1 MANDPNA
8 PKRTPLKPLPV
19 PAKGAVTLPMR
30 AATATPAPRPA
41 SKRPPATP
49 SRPPPLPLP
58 TPPKLPLLT
67 PPKQEVS
74 AQMRETSPSLDEILG
89 VEDWDLEEQRTDLIN
104 AALAAPDAPSP
115 EGPKGTVPPPPQAPS
130 LRMPTADE
138 VSGLLTLTEIEAIE
152 SPPISTPPIS
162 TPPISTRG
170 QSASRPPPPPRTA
183 GPKPPPIPPKAS
195 GRPAALGS
203 VSKRPAPPA
212 TQKPAH
218 VERTRKDELVELL
231 QARIANLSD
240 GKGAKDPVALA
251 RGHLELALADEALAD
266 GAQVVFHAEKA
277 LAVDPEMTAAHAVL
291 RRARHARPANATLL
305 KHLDRELTAAS
316 SDATRADL
324 LAERARLLEASG
336 EKKPAVRAAWEQAL
350 AIVPDHPGALKGL
363 EAVRATAT
371 DNAGYEELATHLA
384 RMADAYRDEKKLA
397 AWLHV
402 ERAQLLDKK
411 LGQVDAAWGALTRA
425 LELDPGIGPV
435 RNAAVR
441 HASLHKDAPLLVSL
455 LDAEA
460 RIDTNTVRSARLELD
475 AACIAMARLADPARA
490 LGLLERA
497 AARAPTAESVDRRVL
512 DELVRIHEA
521 AGRAPDAVRVRRARL
536 TFVSD
541 PRAEAHE
548 LRTLAA
554 LAERLGDLATAI
566 RDIERAMSLDP
577 GDATLTGTLDRLLT
591 AAGKSDARVAL
602 WANEAERLEDPSARA
617 RALVKASEIAEAMGK
632 KDDAIAHVRAAW
644 IADPTASEVL
654 DRLTRLLT
662 NTPSDPG
669 NTDVRARIAL
679 YAHAADRVADPA
691 RRLAYKEKI
700 ALLWEEVLGE
710 HTLAAKAYE
719 DVLAIEP
726 GRRGAL
732 LGLQRTAARA
742 GDGRALARAL
752 LDEAEQTKVP
762 SAKADLMTR
771 AAAAL
776 TEIEPDR
783 ALALAGKALEL
794 DAGHVGARAIE
805 VRMHEQ
811 ASRWE
816 LAARAIGRHIE
827 HLPKT
832 ATAEKVALWLA
843 RAELE
848 QSKQKAP
855 TQALASLKQARALDP
870 KHPVPPEAIARQLEA
885 MGDDKGLCAALEQL
899 AADATTA
906 DERARHLVRAAE
918 IDENRLGDD
927 AGAAGLYARAL
938 AQTPSDDLIVDRL
951 VRVLVR
957 VAPLLEVDT
966 ILSGK
971 AHPGVPA
978 QMLRA
983 RAFERAVLL
992 LDAGTDMP
1000 GATKLIEQVLDEDPM
1015 HVPALRMQEA
1025 IARATGAIPLL
1036 ANALS
1041 QQADAFVSPTA
1052 RLGSLWALA
1061 ALVEWK
1067 LPASPSTDIY
1077 ARILK
1082 LAPTD
1087 RDALDAI
1094 LRRSLRESRA
1104 GDSSARARAAAAL
1117 RALLPH
1123 AGDDTTRLA
1132 IHLELGLLLDGED
1145 DPASTREALEAYGAA
1160 LALDPLSVTAATGAG
1175 RLATALR
1182 HTSHGI
1188 RAATSLAE
1196 LARDPRARARFLL
1209 DAAELLLGA
1218 SDSAGLG
1225 TYEERRTRA
1234 ADLLEKAL
1242 ESDPESVP
1250 VAGRLATVRAE
1261 DKRTDR
1267 LVESFRVAIRHA
1279 RAPES
1284 IVMLGS
1290 EISRLAR
1297 TELKDPTV
1305 AIDAMQRVR
1314 EVAPKHVPS
1323 LLTLAELYIAAR
1335 AWPEAVEVLESVV
1348 QHAIDPGP
1356 KLTALFA
1363 LASLYEKVVS
1373 RASDVERVLR
1383 AALELDPTN
1392 ARALRGVIRLLRA
1405 SPAAQQREPTVMTEI
1420 ANLLERLAESEP
1432 GPDQKQAIYLELC
1445 DMRASLGDRTA
1456 SERALVEAA
1465 AQAPTPE
1472 ALRRLAAFHKTAQ
1485 GQDIVAYAR
1494 ALTSVVTRA
1503 EAIGRADASWLATLG
1518 QLEVETLDKKAE
1530 GIAHLRK
1537 AVAMAPQ
1544 LHETRLHLASALARS
1559 NFNAEAAD
1567 HISTLLVPDARPLLS
1582 LRSPPAALD
1591 VLERALAGDRR
1602 TEEALVARELRAVAG
1617 ALDDAGQMW
1626 LRARRHVHDPSRD
1639 PLDRSTL
1646 MTTVLPP
1653 EGRHL
1658 LLHAA
1663 VAGAGV
1669 EAKVFRTNL
1678 SELGISARDC
1688 ISSRSGHPLR
1698 LQFDRVMR
1706 ALQLEGLELVLSD
1719 AAVYTKVVI
1728 QDTPWIVAPPWL
1740 AERGEP
1746 AQVAAF
1752 ARAMTR
1758 VALGAPWAE
1767 ELPPPHV
1774 LAYLTALARQ
1784 GSLAYA
1790 SDLRDRQ
1797 ISDLVLDYEPRV
1809 ANVIARRQRK
1819 QLQEIGSHLDGA
1831 RAASVADVEAILL
1844 AIAQAELRVA
1854 FLLTGD
1860 LLATLDEVRAVDSAF
1875 ARSSP
1880 PSDPRALGAT
1890 LMHPLAG
1897 DVARYALT
1905 REATAL
1911 RRRIGSAWG

>member
-1 MANDPNA
+1 
-8 PKRTPLKPLPV
+8 
-19 PAKGAVTLPMR
+19 
-30 AATATPAPRPA
+30 
-41 SKRPPATP
+41 
-49 SRPPPLPLP
+49 
-58 TPPKLPLLT
+58 
-67 PPKQEVS
+67 
-74 AQMRETSPSLDEILG
+74 
-89 VEDWDLEEQRTDLIN
+89 
-104 AALAAPDAPSP
+104 
-115 EGPKGTVPPPPQAPS
+115 
-130 LRMPTADE
+130 MPTADE
-138 VSGLLTLTEIEAIE
+138 VSGLLALTDIEEIE
-152 SPPISTPPIS
+152 SPPISVP
-162 TPPISTRG
+162 
-170 QSASRPPPPPRTA
+170 APPPSKPAPPLPR
-183 GPKPPPIPPKAS
+183 GGKPPPVPPKTS
-195 GRPAALGS
+195 GRPGPV
-203 VSKRPAPPA
+203 VSKRPSPPA
-212 TQKPAH
+212 AHKAAQPVH

-251 RGHLELALADEALAD
+251 RGYLELALADEALAD

-277 LAVDPEMTAAHAVL
+277 LGVDPEMTAAHAIL

-305 KHLDRELTAAS
+305 KHLARELTAAS
-316 SDATRADL
+316 SEATRADL

-336 EKKPAVRAAWEQAL
+336 EKKPAVREAWEQAL
-350 AIVPDHPGALKGL
+350 ALAPDHPAALKGL
-363 EAVRATAT
+363 ETVRAGAT
-371 DNAGYEELATHLA
+371 DNAGYEELAAHLA
-384 RMADAYRDEKKLA
+384 RMADAYGDEKKLA

-402 ERAQLLDKK
+402 ERAHLLDKK

-441 HASLHKDAPLLVSL
+441 HASAHKDAPLLVSL

-460 RIDTNTVRSARLELD
+460 QIETNTVRAARLELD
-475 AACIAMARLADPARA
+475 AACIAMSRLADPEQGHR
-490 LGLLERA
+490 LLERA

-512 DELVRIHEA
+512 DELVRLHEA
-521 AGRAPDAVRVRRARL
+521 AGRVAENMRARRARL
-536 TFVSD
+536 TFIAD
-541 PRAEAHE
+541 PKAEAHE

-554 LAERLGDLATAI
+554 LAERSGDLATAI
-566 RDIERAMSLDP
+566 RDIERAMALDP
-577 GDATLTGTLDRLLT
+577 EDATLIATLDRLLSL
-591 AAGKSDARVAL
+591 AGKGEARVAL
-602 WANEAERLEDPSARA
+602 WATEAARREEAPLRA
-617 RALVKASEIAEAMGK
+617 RALVKASQIAEAMGK
-632 KDDAIAHVRAAW
+632 KDEAIAHLRAAW
-644 IADPTASEVL
+644 IADPTDSEVL
-654 DRLTRLLT
+654 DHLTRLLT
-662 NTPSDPG
+662 TTPSDPG
-669 NTDVRARIAL
+669 NADVRARIAR
-679 YAHAADRVADPA
+679 YAHAADRVADPG

-710 HTLAAKAYE
+710 SALAAKAFE

-726 GRRGAL
+726 GRRSSV

-752 LDEAEQTKVP
+752 LDEAEETKVP
-762 SAKADLMTR
+762 EAKADLTSR

-776 TEIEPDR
+776 AEIEPDR
-783 ALALAGKALEL
+783 ALVLAGKALEL
-794 DAGHVGARAIE
+794 DPAHGAARAIE
-805 VRMHEQ
+805 VRLHEQ
-811 ASRWE
+811 AARWE
-816 LAARAIGRHIE
+816 LAARAMGKHIDN
-827 HLPKT
+827 LPKT

-848 QSKQKAP
+848 HTKQKAP
-855 TQALASLKQARALDP
+855 AEALASLKKARALDP

-885 MGDDKGLCAALEQL
+885 MDDYKGLRAALEQL
-899 AADATTA
+899 ATDATTPE
-906 DERARHLVRAAE
+906 ERARHLVRAAE

-927 AGAAGLYARAL
+927 AGAAGLLARAL

-957 VAPLLEVDT
+957 VAPLLEVET

-971 AHPGVPA
+971 GHPGVHPA
-978 QMLRA
+978 TLRA
-983 RAFERAVLL
+983 RAFERAMLL
-992 LDAGTDMP
+992 LDAGTDMA
-1000 GATKLIEQVLDEDPM
+1000 GATKLVEQVLEEEPT
-1015 HVPALRMQEA
+1015 HVPALRTQEA

-1041 QQADAFVSPTA
+1041 QQADAFVSPVA
-1052 RLGSLWALA
+1052 RLGSLWSLA
-1061 ALVEWK
+1061 ALIEWK
-1067 LPASPSTDIY
+1067 LPASPTTDIY
-1077 ARILK
+1077 DRILK
-1082 LAPTD
+1082 LAPSD
-1087 RDALDAI
+1087 RSALDAL
-1094 LRRSLRESRA
+1094 LRRSLRELRS
-1104 GDSSARARAAAAL
+1104 GDDDAIAREKAASAL
-1117 RALLPH
+1117 RALLLH

-1132 IHLELGLLLDGED
+1132 IHLELGLLLDTEG
-1145 DPASTREALEAYGAA
+1145 ASSTREALEISGAA
-1160 LALDPLSVTAATGAG
+1160 LAIDPLSVTAATGAG

-1188 RAATSLAE
+1188 RAAVALAE
-1196 LARDPRARARFLL
+1196 LARDQRARARFLL
-1209 DAAELLLGA
+1209 EAAELLLGA
-1218 SDSAGLG
+1218 NDSAGLG
-1225 TYEERRTRA
+1225 THDERRTRA
-1234 ADLLEKAL
+1234 AELLEKAL
-1242 ESDPESVP
+1242 DSDPESVP

-1267 LVESFRVAIRHA
+1267 LVESFRSAIRRA
-1279 RAPES
+1279 EAPES

-1373 RASDVERVLR
+1373 RGSDVERVLR
-1383 AALELDPTN
+1383 AALVLDPQN
-1392 ARALRGVIRLLRA
+1392 PRALRGVIRLLR
-1405 SPAAQQREPTVMTEI
+1405 SSSAAQEREPTVMTEI

-1472 ALRRLAAFHKTAQ
+1472 ALTRLAAFHKTAQ
-1485 GQDIVAYAR
+1485 GQDIAAYAR

-1503 EAIGRADASWLATLG
+1503 EALGRADASWLATLG
-1518 QLEVETLDKKAE
+1518 QLEVETLDRKEE

-1537 AVAMAPQ
+1537 AVAMSPQ
-1544 LHETRLHLASALARS
+1544 LHETRLQLANALARS
-1559 NFNAEAAD
+1559 KFNAEAVD
-1567 HISTLLVPDARPLLS
+1567 HIMTMLVPDARPLLS
-1582 LRSPPAALD
+1582 LRSPATALD
-1591 VLERALAGDRR
+1591 VLERSLAADRR

-1617 ALDDAGQMW
+1617 ALDEAGQIW
-1626 LRARRHVHDPSRD
+1626 LRARRHMHDASHD

-1669 EAKVFRTNL
+1669 EAKMFRTNL
-1678 SELGISARDC
+1678 SELGISTRDR

-1706 ALQLEGLELVLSD
+1706 ALQLEGLELVVSD
-1719 AAVYTKVVI
+1719 AAAYTKVVI

-1758 VALGAPWAE
+1758 VALGTPWAE
-1767 ELPPPHV
+1767 ELPPAHV

-1790 SDLRDRQ
+1790 GDLRDRQ

-1809 ANVIARRQRK
+1809 ANAIARRQRK

-1831 RAASVADVEAILL
+1831 RAASVADVEGILL
-1844 AIAQAELRVA
+1844 AIAKAEARVA

-1860 LLATLDEVRAVDSAF
+1860 LLATLDEIRAVDTTF
-1875 ARSSP
+1875 ARSAP

-1905 REATAL
+1905 KEATSL
-1911 RRRIGSAWG
+1911 RWRLGSSWGGG